1 MFIFRKKIISDFF
14 KKIFSPS
21 RSVIQSKEYL
31 FMKSQIKVCKDIL
44 NVGSSSK
51 TVLGKNFFK
60 ILAEDSKIINLDIKQ
75 GSNVDIVAD
84 AMNMPIKEKSYDMV
98 ICQAVLEHISNP
110 QKAIAE
116 IKRVLKP
123 NGILYCTIPFLQG
136 YHADPYDYQRLTLKG
151 GELLLKD
158 FKIIKKGVSSGPF
171 SSISWIIR
179 DLFTFGNKN
188 TLIYNATR
196 MISSLIV
203 LPLSFIDLIFPRV
216 SSFTRNA
223 SEYYYLAQ
231 KK

>member
-1 MFIFRKKIISDFF
+1 MIYDLTKGIPFG
-14 KKIFSPS
+14 
-21 RSVIQSKEYL
+21 
-31 FMKSQIKVCKDIL
+31 L
-44 NVGSSSK
+44 NSM
-51 TVLGKNFFK
+51 
-60 ILAEDSKIINLDIKQ
+60 
-75 GSNVDIVAD
+75 DIVYH
-84 AMNMPIKEKSYDMV
+84 SH
-98 ICQAVLEHISNP
+98 VLEHIDKKDSL
-110 QKAIAE
+110 QFLKE
-116 IKRVLKP
+116 IRRVLKP